1 MARRVGLR
9 TRQRLT
15 LLAVA
20 ILAVGFSVGAFV
32 AYTSLALSLDAAADE
47 SLVEQ
52 AGLIEPGLIQ
62 EGGTVTDA
70 KGGLPGETPNGVAV
84 SAAVASTARIL
95 TETPRQPIERAAIMA
110 VARQAIE
117 RNSPVWLSLE
127 DANGVPRRVYA
138 EPLPDLLPLR
148 AALVLSRSLR
158 ELQDELN
165 RVLIGLAL
173 LGLAT
178 TCGGGAL
185 VYWLTGRVLQ
195 PVKTIA
201 SVARDLSEQDL
212 HRRVEVPV
220 PDDEMGQLVDTFN
233 GMLARLET
241 SFEGLRRFTADA
253 SHELRAPLMLMQ
265 TEIEVALARPR
276 PAEEYARVLRTV
288 QAEVEHLA
296 RLSEHLLMLARADA
310 GALRPEWQSVD
321 VADFVH
327 EVAARWTPAATRRG
341 ARLVVEAPDA
351 GTVTAD
357 PRLLRRVLDNLLDN
371 AIRHGPAGGRVLLQ
385 AARSATGWT
394 FDVADEGPGVAAEQ
408 RERLFQRFSR
418 LDEARSPEQRGA
430 GLGLALSA
438 AIARA
443 HAGGL
448 ALVPDPGPGAR
459 FRLTLPEPPPTV
471 EPREGDRVG
480 RAPRGSVEAA
490 PAPGPRRR

>member
-1 MARRVGLR
+1 MARPVRLR

-20 ILAVGFSVGAFV
+20 ILVVGFSVGAFV
-32 AYTSLALSLDAAADE
+32 AYTSLTLSLEAAADE

-52 AGLIEPGLIQ
+52 AGLIEPGLLQ
-62 EGGTVTDA
+62 EGGRVVYT
-70 KGGLPGETPNGVAV
+70 KGELPSETPNGVAV
-84 SAAVASTARIL
+84 SAAVASTTRIL
-95 TETPRQPIERAAIMA
+95 TETPRQPIGRSVITTI
-110 VARQAIE
+110 ARQAIE
-117 RNSPVWLSLE
+117 RNGPVWLSLK

-138 EPLPDLLPLR
+138 GPLPNLSPLR
-148 AALVLSRSLR
+148 VALVLSRSLR

-165 RVLIGLAL
+165 RVLIGLML
-173 LGLAT
+173 LGFAT

-212 HRRVEVPV
+212 HRRVDVPV

-233 GMLARLET
+233 GMLGRLET
-241 SFEGLRRFTADA
+241 SFESLRRFTADA

-265 TEIEVALARPR
+265 TEIEVALAKPQ
-276 PAEEYARVLRTV
+276 PAEEYIRVLRAV
-288 QAEVEHLA
+288 HAEVEHLA

-310 GALRPEWQSVD
+310 GALRPERQLVD

-327 EVAARWTPAATRRG
+327 EVAARWTSAATRRG
-341 ARLVVEAPDA
+341 ARLIVKAPDA
-351 GTVTAD
+351 GSVMAD

-371 AIRHGPAGGRVLLQ
+371 AIRHSPPGGRILLQ
-385 AARSATGWT
+385 TARSATGWT
-394 FDVADEGPGVAAEQ
+394 FDIADEGPGIPPEQ

-418 LDEARSPEQRGA
+418 MDEARSPEQRGA

-438 AIARA
+438 AIAHA
-443 HAGGL
+443 HAGDL
-448 ALVPDPGPGAR
+448 ALVPDTGPGAH
-459 FRLTLPEPPPTV
+459 FRLTLPDPTPV
-471 EPREGDRVG
+471 PEPREGDRRG
-480 RAPRGSVEAA
+480 GSPRKQVRKEVMSYK
-490 PAPGPRRR
+490 